1 MIDSTLTG
9 LESHQ
14 FQHHSSWAFLTCE
27 ALKRL
32 HCQVNMN
39 YQVDA
44 SEGLPAIWGLL
55 NVDFSC
61 SET

>member
-32 HCQVNMN
+32 HCQVNKLILITKLMP
-39 YQVDA
+39 QKDL
-44 SEGLPAIWGLL
+44 LPSRA
-55 NVDFSC
+55 F
-61 SET
+61 